1 MPRLIAMGVKAM
13 GNASYIII
21 RDYANRWRAESFFDL
36 GEKRR
41 LSIST
46 KKTSAGRVQAFASV
60 ATIDGAWMTHKL
72 FSDYA
77 RAVISEKR
85 MATEKAIKEIHEKAL
100 AMAPEIIAE
109 AAAHYGEATKKI
121 VRVGAAA

>member
-1 MPRLIAMGVKAM
+1 ME
-13 GNASYIII
+13 NASYTIS
-21 RDYANRWRAESFFDL
+21 RDYANRWKAESWFDI

-41 LSIST
+41 LTIST

-60 ATIDGAWMTHKL
+60 ATMDGAWASHVI
-72 FSDYA
+72 FQDYA

-85 MATEKAIKEIHEKAL
+85 VATEKAVKEIHEKAL

-109 AAAHYGEATKKI
+109 AAAHYE
-121 VRVGAAA
+121 RAAA

>member
-1 MPRLIAMGVKAM
+1 MQ
-13 GNASYIII
+13 NASYTIS
-21 RDYANRWRAESFFDL
+21 RDYANRWLAESYFDL

-85 MATEKAIKEIHEKAL
+85 MATEKAVREIHEKAL
-100 AMAPEIIAE
+100 AIAPEIIAE
-109 AAAHYGEATKKI
+109 AMAHYEK
-121 VRVGAAA
+121 AAA